1 LRNIIAS
8 FIFHLRNIYFERI
21 NSIMKLLGVN
31 EAAEKL
37 GVSTRRVRALI
48 TEGKL
53 AASYVG
59 GGYIIE
65 EAALNS
71 VTVYGKAGRPP
82 KSEGAKVNASTKATT
97 KKPRNK

>member
-1 LRNIIAS
+1 
-8 FIFHLRNIYFERI
+8 
-21 NSIMKLLGVN
+21 MKLLGVN
-31 EAAEKL
+31 EAADKL

-48 TEGKL
+48 AEGKL
-53 AASYVG
+53 SASYIG

-82 KSEGAKVNASTKATT
+82 KAEAPTKDAPAKISKKAASA
-97 KKPRNK
+97 KKGSK